1 MHSDELRGESNV
13 LKFKPI
19 CYDAELRG
27 KVGHGRVK
35 KGSRGLA
42 GSRSL
47 ADSEKCEAIGCDW
60 RQATGS

>member
-47 ADSEKCEAIGCDW
+47 ADSEKCEAT
-60 RQATGS
+60 R